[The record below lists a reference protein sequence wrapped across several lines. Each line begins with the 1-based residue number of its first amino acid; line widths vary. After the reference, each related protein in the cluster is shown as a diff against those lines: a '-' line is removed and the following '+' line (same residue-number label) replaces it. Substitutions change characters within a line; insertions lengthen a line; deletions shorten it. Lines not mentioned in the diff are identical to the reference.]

1 MDVICVMQSDLKVVS
16 TEKVVLSS
24 EKAAL
29 AVEVE
34 ELKRKLATIGEGAG
48 QSSSSDEAMAW
59 RQGKQ
64 QSRPS
69 FV

>member
-16 TEKVVLSS
+16 TEKAVLSS

-34 ELKRKLATIGEGAG
+34 ELKRKLATIGEGG
-48 QSSSSDEAMAW
+48 SSTAM
-59 RQGKQ
+59 RQ
-64 QSRPS
+64 
-69 FV
+69 